1 MNIRKTFA
9 AVAAA
14 GLLAAGL
21 ACGDEPAAAPPT
33 ATPKAWP
40 TRDPGTVRETR
51 TALATR
57 NAVKLTRVPT
67 ATPAQARPAS
77 TPTRRLYADPESPED
92 CELVVEL
99 YTAAYNAGL
108 TNEEIAN
115 EFEVTLDY
123 LTWFIHGCYGQ

>member
-9 AVAAA
+9 VVAAA

-57 NAVKLTRVPT
+57 RAVTT
-67 ATPAQARPAS
+67 
-77 TPTRRLYADPESPED
+77 TPTLPPN
-92 CELVVEL
+92 VVENL
-99 YTAAYNAGL
+99 EVCEEVLGEIQAGRNDGYTI
-108 TNEEIAN
+108 EEIA
-115 EFEVTLDY
+115 
-123 LTWFIHGCYGQ
+123 YGLGKTVDFTIRFVVACVALQEKYAR